1 MKVNRINS
9 QVLEGAVALLRSAV
23 PKLTKARLVAALK
36 KYEIDELEQNL
47 SIERPLTIKEACAML
62 QVTRPTLYKYVKSGQ
77 IRATRLGGHRLF
89 RVDPVSIREFL
100 NMEPAKEA
108 GK

>member
-9 QVLEGAVALLRSAV
+9 LVLEGAVALLRSAV

-36 KYEIDELEQNL
+36 KYEIDEPAQNL
-47 SIERPLTIKEACAML
+47 SIERTLTINETCALL
-62 QVTRPTLYKYVKSGQ
+62 QVRRITLNKYIKTGRLRAVK
-77 IRATRLGGHRLF
+77 LGRRTVGITP
-89 RVDPVSIREFL
+89 DSIREFL
-100 NMEPAKEA
+100 DMGTAKEA

>member
-9 QVLEGAVALLRSAV
+9 QVLEGAVALLKSAV
-23 PKLTKARLVAALK
+23 PEITPESLVAALK
-36 KYEIDELEQNL
+36 EYGIDEPAQNL
-47 SIERPLTIKEACAML
+47 SIERTLTINETCALL
-62 QVTRPTLYKYVKSGQ
+62 QVRRITLNKYIKTGRLRAVK
-77 IRATRLGGHRLF
+77 LGRRTVGITP
-89 RVDPVSIREFL
+89 DSIREFL